1 MIKRKLITAI
11 SMLVLINCFV
21 AQTMS
26 RKEVLGR
33 PTNSSIT
40 VQMLFADSADVRVQF
55 GTSTGIYPNQ
65 TPWQL
70 VTGSI
75 TAEVVLNGLAA
86 DTKYYYRVNYRH
98 PGASTLTT
106 RPEYNF
112 RTQRALGDSF
122 VFVVQADPHMDASSD
137 TALYRRCL
145 QNQLADHPDFMIDL
159 GDFLMTDKLANTN
172 SLVPHDTITY
182 RCKLLRSKYELV
194 CHSMPLFIALGN
206 HEGEAG
212 WYNNNTATNIAVW
225 DSQERKKYFPNPYP
239 NAFYTGD
246 TINYN
251 YIGKRG
257 SYYAW
262 TWGDAQ
268 FIVLDPYWYTNP
280 KPDATHGW
288 YWSLGKVQYDWL
300 KKTLENSTSKFKFVF
315 AHQIIGGDSQGRG
328 GVEFADKYEW
338 GGNNSDGSN
347 GWATNRPGWYKPIKD
362 LLEEHKVNIFFH
374 GHDHFFGKQQFECM
388 IYQETPQPSLPN
400 FNYPSQAA
408 TYGYLQGLILANTG
422 HLRVSVSGNGTKV
435 EYVKAYLPSQENA
448 THHNGDI
455 VATYFIGTKNCYD
468 TLFAGVPTLWNSNYA
483 DEVVY
488 PNPFQDQTKIKFTLK
503 GADKISISIYDSEG
517 KQVRQLLNPNFVS
530 EGQYQ
535 IIWDGK
541 NSLGS
546 DLPNG
551 TYYYKIIGEDLISS
565 DETRLKQ
572 SGKMVLL
579 K

>member
-1 MIKRKLITAI
+1 
-11 SMLVLINCFV
+11 MLVLINCFV